1 MIGPEY
7 FLHASN
13 ITRVFSFS
21 AKDVLW
27 LRVFAILASLIG
39 LPYFYLQPTVLWEPL
54 VWAFLFMT
62 INAYHVWRLWMERR
76 PVELSSDEA
85 RLYDLTFFPLSAR
98 QFVELARLGR
108 WTDQKAGDVLLRSD
122 EPIGELAVPL
132 TESVDAT
139 VAGRHFGRF
148 PAGAI
153 IGASALSDSRLP
165 QLEAIAGE
173 SCRVLRIPIAAVK
186 QRAQRDSQ
194 LARTID
200 RVAREDLARKLERM
214 VFMAA
219 GVAPKSQLAQKP
231 KSHWDGS
238 SMA

>member
-1 MIGPEY
+1 MLGPEY

-39 LPYFYLQPTVLWEPL
+39 LPYFYLQTTVLWEPI
-54 VWAFLFMT
+54 VWSVVFMI

-76 PVELSSDEA
+76 PVVLSNDEA

-108 WTDQKAGDVLLRSD
+108 WADQKAGDVLLRPN
-122 EPIGELAVPL
+122 EPISELAVPL
-132 TESVDAT
+132 TEGVDAK
-139 VAGRHFGRF
+139 VAGAHFGRF

-153 IGASALSDSRLP
+153 IGASALFDPRLP
-165 QLEAIAGE
+165 QIEAIAGE
-173 SCRVLRIPIAAVK
+173 SCRVLWLPITAMK
-186 QRAQRDSQ
+186 ERAQRDSQ

-200 RVAREDLARKLERM
+200 RVAREDLARKL
-214 VFMAA
+214 A
-219 GVAPKSQLAQKP
+219 QLAQNLQP
-231 KSHWDGS
+231 GWDERRTG
-238 SMA
+238 A

>member
-21 AKDVLW
+21 ATDVLW
-27 LRVFAILASLIG
+27 LRILAMLASLIG
-39 LPYFYLQPTVLWEPL
+39 LPYFYLQTTVLWEPI
-54 VWAFLFMT
+54 VWAVLFMT

-85 RLYDLTFFPLSAR
+85 RLYDLTFFPLSPR

-108 WTDQKAGDVLLRSD
+108 WTDQKTGDVLLRPN

-132 TESVDAT
+132 TESVDAK

-153 IGASALSDSRLP
+153 IGASALFDPRLP
-165 QLEAIAGE
+165 QLEATAGE
-173 SCRVLRIPIAAVK
+173 SCRVLWLPISAMK
-186 QRAQRDSQ
+186 ERAQRDSQ

-200 RVAREDLARKLERM
+200 RVAREDLARKL
-214 VFMAA
+214 AH
-219 GVAPKSQLAQKP
+219 LAQ
-231 KSHWDGS
+231 SLQSGWDERRTG
-238 SMA
+238 A

>member
-1 MIGPEY
+1 MISPEY

-27 LRVFAILASLIG
+27 LRIFAVLASLIG
-39 LPYFYLQPTVLWEPL
+39 LPYFYLQTSVLWEPI
-54 VWAFLFMT
+54 VWSALFMT

-76 PVELSSDEA
+76 PVVLSIDEA

-108 WTDQKAGDVLLRSD
+108 WTDQKPGDVLVRSG
-122 EPIGELAVPL
+122 EPVAELAVPL
-132 TESVDAT
+132 TESIDAK

-153 IGASALSDSRLP
+153 IGASALSAPGLP

-173 SCRVLRIPIAAVK
+173 SCRVLWLPIAAVK

-200 RVAREDLARKLERM
+200 RVAREDLVRKLERM

-219 GVAPKSQLAQKP
+219 GVAPTSGGNPQP
-231 KSHWDGS
+231 R
-238 SMA
+238 

>member
-1 MIGPEY
+1 MKAREPDARTTRTRAEIGLGESRMHRPAIDPAIRY
-7 FLHASN
+7 RST
-13 ITRVFSFS
+13 TRVESF
-21 AKDVLW
+21 
-27 LRVFAILASLIG
+27 
-39 LPYFYLQPTVLWEPL
+39 
-54 VWAFLFMT
+54 
-62 INAYHVWRLWMERR
+62 N
-76 PVELSSDEA
+76 
-85 RLYDLTFFPLSAR
+85 
-98 QFVELARLGR
+98 GR
-108 WTDQKAGDVLLRSD
+108 
-122 EPIGELAVPL
+122 GELAVPL

-186 QRAQRDSQ
+186 QRAKRDSQ

-219 GVAPKSQLAQKP
+219 GVAPKSGGELAQKP
-231 KSHWDGS
+231 KSH
-238 SMA
+238 

>member
-1 MIGPEY
+1 MISPEY

-13 ITRVFSFS
+13 ITRVFSVS

-27 LRVFAILASLIG
+27 LRVFAILSSLIG
-39 LPYFYLQPTVLWEPL
+39 LPYFYFQTAVLWESIAWS
-54 VWAFLFMT
+54 VLFMT
-62 INAYHVWRLWMERR
+62 INAYHVWRLWLERR

-108 WTDQKAGDVLLRSD
+108 WTDQKPGDVLLRPN
-122 EPIGELAVPL
+122 EHIGELAVPL
-132 TESVDAT
+132 TESVDAK

-153 IGASALSDSRLP
+153 IGASALFDPRLP

-173 SCRVLRIPIAAVK
+173 SCRVLWLPITALK
-186 QRAQRDSQ
+186 ERAQRDSQ

-200 RVAREDLARKLERM
+200 RVAREDLARKL
-214 VFMAA
+214 A
-219 GVAPKSQLAQKP
+219 QLAQNLQP
-231 KSHWDGS
+231 GLDERHTG
-238 SMA
+238 A